1 MKVAHLTC
9 FTIAAA
15 LLLAPRVLPAQA
27 TTIPADDPV
36 YRDVELLAGIGL
48 TDGLLPATR
57 PYSRRALAR
66 LVAGAR
72 ARIASAAADTGRV
85 AVADRAIARIV
96 RRARLEEQDSTTV
109 APRVVAPLAA
119 VDGEGAV
126 LSSPA
131 RRVPFGGLGPIDAV
145 TNPLAENRAGRPLPD
160 GGTAA
165 LESEHVIEPTSW
177 LAIDG
182 RVRYAASALRG
193 GGSNVGVT
201 VPTLYG
207 RAVLRNVALEAGRQQ
222 LAWGPGRV
230 AGLALSDNAPGLDLL
245 RISNDLP
252 FRLPWMLRALGP
264 VSAEMFVSDLGAA
277 YNFPHAKLA
286 GYRTSVRPAR
296 WMEVGIDVLDIVGG
310 RGAPGATAGEKIADF
325 FPLIDVVFQP
335 KKDYEFSNKL
345 AGGDVRFA
353 LPARGAELYWEV
365 LWDDFDA
372 RRLWSTM
379 WQASAHEFGLRVP
392 RVTSDG
398 SLGATVELHHIGLHE
413 YQHTQFKTGVTRH
426 ELILGDPLGPRGDGL
441 YVVLDWLP
449 ATRSRFS
456 LDLAG
461 ERRSNDQWTVYEPN
475 PNGAIF
481 RFIKLKDLPEE
492 WRHRA
497 MVRWTVD
504 ATARLSFEAQG
515 GVERAT
521 NFDFVKGVER
531 TNGLARIA
539 IRRTF

>member
-1 MKVAHLTC
+1 MKVARFICLT
-9 FTIAAA
+9 IGAA
-15 LLLAPRVLPAQA
+15 LLLAPRLLSAQA
-27 TTIPADDPV
+27 TTIPANDPV
-36 YRDVELLAGIGL
+36 YRDVELLAGTGF

-66 LVAGAR
+66 LVADAR
-72 ARIASAAADTGRV
+72 ARIASAAADSGRV
-85 AVADRAIARIV
+85 AVAERAIARIV
-96 RRARLEEQDSTTV
+96 RRAGLDVAGDTVV
-109 APRVVAPLAA
+109 APRRIAPLAA

-126 LSSPA
+126 LGSPA

-145 TNPLAENRAGRPLPD
+145 TNPLAEHRAGRPLPD
-160 GGTAA
+160 GATAA

-182 RVRYAASALRG
+182 RVRYAGSALRG

-207 RAVLRNVALEAGRQQ
+207 RAVLRNVALEVGRQQ

-230 AGLALSDNAPGLDLL
+230 AGLALSSNAPGLDLL

-252 FRLPWMLRALGP
+252 FRLPWKLRALGP
-264 VSAEMFVSDLGAA
+264 VSAQLFVSDLGAG

-296 WMEVGIDVLDIVGG
+296 WMEIAVDVLDVVGG
-310 RGAPGATAGEKIADF
+310 RGAPAATAGEKIADF

-335 KKDYEFSNKL
+335 NRDYEFSNKL

-379 WQASAHEFGLRVP
+379 WQASAHEFGIRVP
-392 RVTSDG
+392 RLTSDG
-398 SLGATVELHHIGLHE
+398 SLGASAELHHIGLHE
-413 YQHTQFKTGVTRH
+413 YQHTQFTTGVTRH
-426 ELILGDPLGPRGDGL
+426 ESILGDPLGPRGDAL
-441 YVVLDWLP
+441 YLVLDWLP
-449 ATRSRFS
+449 ATRSRLS

-461 ERRSNDQWTVYEPN
+461 ERRSNDKWTVYEPN

-481 RFIKLKDLPEE
+481 RFIKLQDLPEE

-497 MVRWTVD
+497 MLTWTLDV
-504 ATARLSFEAQG
+504 TPRLSIEGEG

-521 NFDFVKGVER
+521 NFDFVKGVDR
-531 TNGLARIA
+531 TNALARLA
-539 IRRTF
+539 FRRTF